1 LRSFGTSIAVSGE
14 YTKDADR
21 LRAELSRFDYCLIK
35 PCDPM
40 VLLRLVA
47 SYPNTRPQ
55 PESQLV
61 RV

>member
-21 LRAELSRFDYCLIK
+21 LRMFSRFDYCLIK